1 MKKKNNYFQIL
12 STATVT
18 DVYPTPHFKFRI
30 TYSFD
35 FLTVSLGVNIDL
47 GRDLIEE
54 ICFL

>member
-18 DVYPTPHFKFRI
+18 DIYPTPHFKFRI